1 MIRRRSATVFVS
13 LVLLATV
20 AQARA
25 KKPESR
31 PFELQVVDPS
41 DNVLPGALVVMK
53 GPDGAPLELTTE
65 GLTDDA
71 GKVSGVI
78 PDTAASYAVSVT
90 KSRFHP
96 QQPTIDF
103 SGQKL
108 KKGQTALIKITLEP
122 FTAYDDY
129 AAAVK
134 ALKAKDLGAAEAN
147 LKSAVTLDPRL
158 VKGYEV
164 LAMVQLEQKR
174 WDEALASADQALALE
189 PENLSALRSRYDAL
203 LGAGKD
209 EEADAALSTLAEKD
223 RSPDVAKLLYNA
235 GAQAVNAKQA
245 ERAHGYFDKA
255 LEIDPNLYQ
264 AHAALAEI
272 AIADEKYDDAVAE
285 LDLVLGLAPRNFK
298 AYERK
303 IEVLKA
309 AGKTAEADAVARQV
323 AEIKAG
329 N

>member
-1 MIRRRSATVFVS
+1 MIRRRSAIAFAS
-13 LVLLATV
+13 LVLLAGAV
-20 AQARA
+20 QAA
-25 KKPESR
+25 KKPEAR
-31 PFELQVVDPS
+31 PFELQVVDPAENPLS
-41 DNVLPGALVVMK
+41 GALVTMK
-53 GPDGAPLELTTE
+53 APDGTMLELTLQ

-71 GKVSGVI
+71 GKVSGTL
-78 PDTAASYAVSVT
+78 PDAAAAYDVSVS
-90 KSRFHP
+90 KSRYHP

-103 SGQKL
+103 AGQKL

-134 ALKAKDLGAAEAN
+134 ALKAKDLGTAEAN
-147 LKSAVTLDPRL
+147 LKSAVALDPKL

-164 LAMVQLEQKR
+164 LAMVQLDQKR
-174 WDEALASADQALALE
+174 WEEALASADQALALE

-203 LGAGKD
+203 AGAD
-209 EEADAALSTLAEKD
+209 RAEEADAALTALAAKD
-223 RSPDVAKLLYNA
+223 QSSDVAKLLYNA
-235 GAQAVNAKQA
+235 GAQSVNAKEPEKA
-245 ERAHGYFDKA
+245 RGYFDRA
-255 LEIDPNLYQ
+255 LEIDPKLYQ

-272 AIADEKYDDAVAE
+272 AIADKKYEDAVAQ
-285 LDLVLGLAPRNFK
+285 LDLVVGLAPRNFK

-309 AGKTAEADAVARQV
+309 LGKTADADAAAKKL
-323 AEIKAG
+323 AELKAG